1 MAYRLLCGKY
11 FVISNRGAVRN
22 LVFCKEKEGKI
33 PHPLKGF
40 GMTTG
45 KAGFGTIPGTMG
57 SERHCLFVISN
68 REAVRNLFY
77 AGRRK
82 ARFLT
87 P

>member
-40 GMTTG
+40 GMT
-45 KAGFGTIPGTMG
+45 MG
-57 SERHCLFVISN
+57 SRGSESSLRFYLSFRTAER
-68 REAVRNLFY
+68 
-77 AGRRK
+77 
-82 ARFLT
+82 
-87 P
+87 